1 MELKNSNGNG
11 IWEIV
16 KEFYRAKT
24 VFNGF
29 YDSYNCEGTV
39 GAKDFES
46 LVEEQMKPLKERAS
60 EVLKSTGDREL
71 DLGNDLFNIVLHEL
85 VHEVRDLS
93 SAIRQVGY
101 ISKVEEYAVKNGL
114 SKAET
119 VLVKQL
125 GDVLGDAQERIPRK
139 YKEVYD
145 LFDKTTDVLEQNIL
159 PVYKNNI
166 SLLQSMILHEDVFQ
180 DDDTSRLPDIWGYM
194 FEDGDGA
201 FEAYYRAGAK
211 WLKDSH
217 VENAIKYLNIA
228 FDQYDQK
235 QEDSE
240 FVERN
245 KDKIGNSLKGIN
257 GILDKGLAYLGTL
270 IRRGE
275 DTSETSMNLQGLR
288 NRLSDY
294 LN

>member
-1 MELKNSNGNG
+1 MKVRNGNGNG

-24 VFNGF
+24 IFNGF

-39 GAKDFES
+39 SAKDFES
-46 LVEEQMKPLKERAS
+46 LVEEQMKPLKEQSS
-60 EVLKSTGDREL
+60 EVLKSTGDRET
-71 DLGNDLFNIVLHEL
+71 DLGNDLFNIVLREL

-93 SAIRQVGY
+93 SAIHQVGY
-101 ISKVEEYAVKNGL
+101 ISKVEEYAAKNGL

-119 VLVKQL
+119 ELVKQL

-159 PVYKNNI
+159 PVYKNNS

-180 DDDTSRLPDIWGYM
+180 DDDTIRLPDILGYM
-194 FEDGDGA
+194 FEEGDGV

-217 VENAIKYLNIA
+217 VENAIKL
-228 FDQYDQK
+228 DQI
-235 QEDSE
+235 
-240 FVERN
+240 VI
-245 KDKIGNSLKGIN
+245 DKFIIFG
-257 GILDKGLAYLGTL
+257 
-270 IRRGE
+270 
-275 DTSETSMNLQGLR
+275 
-288 NRLSDY
+288 
-294 LN
+294 